1 MKKQLLILF
10 GIVIIVLSS
19 IGVFAGV
26 SPYIEPGTLTARS
39 YLIYRGPSIRHDSE
53 CNIEIKTDVQDL
65 YFLGKARQECV
76 LNNRWNNRCK
86 QRCYDQL
93 KLMARTG
100 TLQRPQRAVL
110 RYGCTILDDEKVL
123 GEIKTASGCYFDAKN
138 ACQQAN
144 VGNSYC
150 RKKCMQKLY
159 SHCRRNIMTRQRFNR
174 YRGF

>member
-1 MKKQLLILF
+1 MKKQLIILF
-10 GIVIIVLSS
+10 SIVIIVLSS
-19 IGVFAGV
+19 LGVFAGV

-39 YLIYRGPSIRHDSE
+39 YLIYQGPRVRTDSE
-53 CNIEIKTDVQDL
+53 CNIEIKTAVTDL
-65 YFLGKARQECV
+65 YFLGKARQECI

-93 KLMARTG
+93 KLMARIG
-100 TLQRPQRAVL
+100 TLSRPQRAVL
-110 RYGCTILDDEKVL
+110 RYNCKILGEEAL
-123 GEIKTASGCYFDAKN
+123 GEIKTASGCYFKAKN

-150 RKKCMQKLY
+150 RKKCMQSLY
-159 SHCRRNIMTRQRFNR
+159 SHCRRNIMTQQRFNR